1 MLRRTLILASILLLT
16 YVMPL
21 LASATTEPAIAAATA
36 PADLQAL
43 LAAAAKDP
51 AQIPALVTQGSAE
64 IARLATTD
72 AKKAAELGDAL
83 EPFCKRLF
91 FSAETIPGSDV
102 LGVTTHT
109 VEKGELP
116 SVIAKH
122 FHISAGML
130 AYLNE
135 GFDEKKMRVGQKLR
149 VLDLSDKSVHVEVR
163 KSVYRMFLWR
173 TLPGGKTPILLACM
187 PVGLGAASSPT
198 PEGSTTILKRVRDP
212 EWTDPDTKQVIPASS
227 PKNILGG
234 YWIALDANTL
244 GTTGIGFH
252 GFTGDAPKNWIE
264 QPASHGCVRM
274 LQPDID
280 RVFHLA
286 LEGTPVAITK

>member
-1 MLRRTLILASILLLT
+1 MLRRTLILSALLLLSSLQ
-16 YVMPL
+16 PL
-21 LASATTEPAIAAATA
+21 FA
-36 PADLQAL
+36 ADLQAL

-64 IARLATTD
+64 VARLVTSD
-72 AKKAAELGDAL
+72 EKKAAELGDAL
-83 EPFCKRLF
+83 EPYCKRLF
-91 FSAETIPGSDV
+91 FGSETIVGSEA

-173 TLPGGKTPILLACM
+173 TLPGGKSPILVACM

-198 PEGSTTILKRVRDP
+198 PEGTTSILKRVRDP
-212 EWTDPDTKQVIPASS
+212 QWTDPDTKQVIPASS

-234 YWIALDANTL
+234 YWIALDATTL
-244 GTTGIGFH
+244 GTDGIGFH

-280 RVFHLA
+280 RVFHVCLD
-286 LEGTPVAITK
+286 GTPVVIAK

>member
-1 MLRRTLILASILLLT
+1 MLRRLSLLAVLALVPLST
-16 YVMPL
+16 PL
-21 LASATTEPAIAAATA
+21 LAA
-36 PADLQAL
+36 PGDVQAL
-43 LAAAAKDP
+43 LAGAAKDP
-51 AQIPALVTQGSAE
+51 SLIPALVIQGSADVQ
-64 IARLATTD
+64 RLEGSDPA
-72 AKKAAELGDAL
+72 KAAALGDAL
-83 EPFCKRLF
+83 EPFLKRVF
-91 FSAETIPGSDV
+91 FSSEVINGAEAF
-102 LGVTTHT
+102 GVTTHV

-116 SVIAKH
+116 SVIARH
-122 FHISAGML
+122 MHTSAGML

-135 GFDEKKMRVGQKLR
+135 GFDEKKLRVGQKLR
-149 VLDLSDKSVHVEVR
+149 VLDLSDKSLHVEVK

-173 TLPGGKTPILLACM
+173 TQAGGGPPVLIACM
-187 PVGLGAASSPT
+187 PVGLGAKDTPT
-198 PEGSTTILKRVRDP
+198 PEGSTTIAKRVRDP
-212 EWTDPDTKQVIPASS
+212 QWTDPDTKQVIPAGS

-234 YWIALDANTL
+234 YWIALDAATL
-244 GTTGIGFH
+244 GTSGIGFH

>member
-1 MLRRTLILASILLLT
+1 MLRRTLILSALLL
-16 YVMPL
+16 VSSLQPL
-21 LASATTEPAIAAATA
+21 FAA
-36 PADLQAL
+36 DVQAL
-43 LAAAAKDP
+43 LAAASKDP

-64 IARLATTD
+64 LARLAASD
-72 AKKAAELGDAL
+72 EKKAAELGDAL

-91 FSAETIPGSDV
+91 FSGETIPGSEA

-116 SVIAKH
+116 SVIARH
-122 FHISAGML
+122 FHIGAGML

-135 GFDEKKMRVGQKLR
+135 GFDEKKMRVGAKLR
-149 VLDLSDKSVHVEVR
+149 VLDLADKSLRVEVR
-163 KSVYRMFLWR
+163 KDVYRMFLWR
-173 TLPGGKTPILLACM
+173 NLPGGKAPILLACM
-187 PVGLGAASSPT
+187 PVGLGAKDTPT
-198 PEGSTTILKRVRDP
+198 PEGTTTILKRVRDP
-212 EWTDPDTKQVIPASS
+212 QWTDPDTKQVIPASS

-234 YWIALDANTL
+234 YWIALDATTL
-244 GTTGIGFH
+244 GASGIGFH

-280 RVFHLA
+280 RVFHVCLD
-286 LEGTPVAITK
+286 GTPVVIAK